1 MKLAVRA
8 EFRDDI
14 FKVSWLNCW
23 PGRRFLLEV
32 YSFFDNYIFSYFIC
46 TYHTIDVLYCQKLSK
61 IKILNKLSLDLAKFN
76 HEDGC
81 CWSSCL
87 CFCIFHIKRPKFAAN
102 KTKIVIQRVSF
113 IQKFLLIISRVF
125 LSANLALPLISWFS
139 SRFLLMTYR
148 WAPSSV
154 ATLFVVSLVYSATR
168 AMFLILSLWS
178 WIFELISTNSLCLG
192 SRLNPSLSSIMKVS
206 LEINLY
212 QFL

>member
-1 MKLAVRA
+1 MKM
-8 EFRDDI
+8 
-14 FKVSWLNCW
+14 
-23 PGRRFLLEV
+23 
-32 YSFFDNYIFSYFIC
+32 
-46 TYHTIDVLYCQKLSK
+46 
-61 IKILNKLSLDLAKFN
+61 LNKLSLNLTQFY

-87 CFCIFHIKRPKFAAN
+87 CFCIFHIKRPIFAAN
-102 KTKIVIQRVSF
+102 KTKMVIQRVIF
-113 IQKFLLIISRVF
+113 IQIFLLIISLVF
-125 LSANLALPLISWFS
+125 LSANLALTLISWFS

-168 AMFLILSLWS
+168 AMFLILSLCS

-192 SRLNPSLSSIMKVS
+192 SRLNPSLSSIMKFS